1 MSVPCGV
8 WWRGARTERSDGGDG
23 PQYPRIRRT
32 QSAVHHT
39 APPAPVRKLR
49 RRNAGVRWLISNTLP
64 TRVYTEEF
72 VQARA
77 VKINNRCQ
85 IFARRADPD
94 GRESTTVMN
103 NDNENEVMEEANGEA
118 EAAEVA
124 QRAQEVVGVKQR
136 RILYG
141 GGSGSCGRGRGR
153 GRWRRGA
160 GAAAAGSPFRRYDTR
175 TVLGSFLPP
184 SLVRGSA

>member
-1 MSVPCGV
+1 
-8 WWRGARTERSDGGDG
+8 
-23 PQYPRIRRT
+23 
-32 QSAVHHT
+32 
-39 APPAPVRKLR
+39 
-49 RRNAGVRWLISNTLP
+49 
-64 TRVYTEEF
+64 
-72 VQARA
+72 
-77 VKINNRCQ
+77 
-85 IFARRADPD
+85 
-94 GRESTTVMN
+94 MN